1 MQRDTLRQIWKLL
14 QQVESEIQRDLL
26 SAEGFRQ
33 FQLTELLRGIER
45 YIAAFDDRA
54 TAALRAGLEQS
65 FRFGG
70 AYVVDPLD
78 AIGVGVGFFE
88 PTPAMMNVIVEASAD
103 LVTGISEPL
112 LRFVNLQVRQV
123 ALQQIAPIDAMRNIS
138 NNIGFVSMRPGRE
151 TVKGIAYNAERIIRT
166 ETGRA
171 FNLAS
176 HSQQLAVA
184 ERVPGM
190 LKRWVASG
198 DARTRETH
206 LAAHMRYLG
215 NPIPVSEPFHVGGSL
230 LMYPGDPNGAP
241 SEIINCLLPDNKV
254 AAPGLEAAS
263 RVLYSGPAI
272 ELTTA
277 SKKRLTVTPNHPILT
292 LEGFVGAQF
301 LDEGDS
307 VVTGRSSQEIARAID
322 SDYEDTP
329 TSIEEVWGALY
340 MLPIDGV
347 KFDFTPTAL
356 DFHGDAGFFYGDVDV
371 VGADSTLRGQVVD
384 SRIPKHLDKNALG
397 RALVLQGPLSRNG
410 PARKFVLAA
419 LHSANSVMRALRKLL
434 SLLLGEGLHA
444 YGVRFARASGLDSML
459 NHARP
464 ECRSGN
470 SRQLGKGLHGLPG
483 EMPFNKLI
491 NVRNVLPAALSEG
504 SDMGNPFRGI
514 HNKLIGLARSPYLD
528 TGGDKAAPDGGARYR
543 ILAGDA
549 LKRLAGFVQADT
561 IINVRR
567 FQFTGHVYDLQTS
580 YSYYTANS
588 FIVKNCRCTS
598 VSIHPRVGVL
608 DTPLD
613 ARISDELGRR
623 REALLGALLLLHQR
637 PSLDARLAVR
647 VIEGRLNMVEAAIRI
662 VV

>member
-1 MQRDTLRQIWKLL
+1 MPLPSDRQLYARALNDVALRYGRMQRDTLRQIWKLL

-33 FQLTELLRGIER
+33 FQLTELLRGIGR

-70 AYVVDPLD
+70 AYVVDPLE

-198 DARTRETH
+198 DARTRESH
-206 LAAHMRYLG
+206 LAAHMRYLE

-230 LMYPGDPNGAP
+230 LMYPGDPNGEAK
-241 SEIINCLLPDNKV
+241 EII
-254 AAPGLEAAS
+254 S
-263 RVLYSGPAI
+263 
-272 ELTTA
+272 
-277 SKKRLTVTPNHPILT
+277 
-292 LEGFVGAQF
+292 
-301 LDEGDS
+301 
-307 VVTGRSSQEIARAID
+307 
-322 SDYEDTP
+322 
-329 TSIEEVWGALY
+329 
-340 MLPIDGV
+340 
-347 KFDFTPTAL
+347 
-356 DFHGDAGFFYGDVDV
+356 
-371 VGADSTLRGQVVD
+371 
-384 SRIPKHLDKNALG
+384 
-397 RALVLQGPLSRNG
+397 
-410 PARKFVLAA
+410 
-419 LHSANSVMRALRKLL
+419 
-434 SLLLGEGLHA
+434 
-444 YGVRFARASGLDSML
+444 
-459 NHARP
+459 
-464 ECRSGN
+464 
-470 SRQLGKGLHGLPG
+470 
-483 EMPFNKLI
+483 
-491 NVRNVLPAALSEG
+491 
-504 SDMGNPFRGI
+504 
-514 HNKLIGLARSPYLD
+514 
-528 TGGDKAAPDGGARYR
+528 
-543 ILAGDA
+543 
-549 LKRLAGFVQADT
+549 
-561 IINVRR
+561 
-567 FQFTGHVYDLQTS
+567 
-580 YSYYTANS
+580 
-588 FIVKNCRCTS
+588 CRCTS
-598 VSIHPRVGVL
+598 LGIHPRVGVL
-608 DTPLD
+608 GTPLD

-637 PSLDARLAVR
+637 PSLNAQLAVR
-647 VIEGRLNMVEAAIRI
+647 VIEGRLDVVEAAIRI